1 MSSDVSKAHT
11 LGQRLIENIE
21 RVIVDKDRVI
31 RQTVTAVLVGGHI
44 LFEDVPGVGK
54 TMLCRA
60 LAKSIGGKFS
70 RLQCT
75 PDLLPSDLLGVTIYE
90 RQSGEFKFRP
100 GPVFSNLLLA
110 DEVNRATPKMQSALL
125 ECMEEHQ
132 ATVGGTTH
140 PLPEP
145 FIVVATQNP
154 IEYEGTF
161 PLPEAQLDRFSIKL
175 RMGYP
180 SPQAEAQMLEDQQL
194 AHPLESLEPICQ
206 AEEIRAAMKA
216 VHAVHVEANVRQYI
230 VAIVDATRC
239 HPQVLLG
246 ASPRASQTIYRLA
259 QAQAVLDN
267 RNFVIPDDVQS
278 IAPSALSHR
287 LLLRDSELGDS
298 EQVERVVAE
307 ILAQVKVP

>member
-75 PDLLPSDLLGVTIYE
+75 PDLLPSDLLGATIYE

-161 PLPEAQLDRFSIKL
+161 PLPEAQLDRFFIKL

-206 AEEIRAAMKA
+206 TEEIRAAMKA

>member
-1 MSSDVSKAHT
+1 MRAIRGATTIGSD
-11 LGQRLIENIE
+11 
-21 RVIVDKDRVI
+21 
-31 RQTVTAVLVGGHI
+31 
-44 LFEDVPGVGK
+44 
-54 TMLCRA
+54 C
-60 LAKSIGGKFS
+60 
-70 RLQCT
+70 
-75 PDLLPSDLLGVTIYE
+75 
-90 RQSGEFKFRP
+90 
-100 GPVFSNLLLA
+100 
-110 DEVNRATPKMQSALL
+110 
-125 ECMEEHQ
+125 
-132 ATVGGTTH
+132 
-140 PLPEP
+140 
-145 FIVVATQNP
+145 
-154 IEYEGTF
+154 
-161 PLPEAQLDRFSIKL
+161 
-175 RMGYP
+175 
-180 SPQAEAQMLEDQQL
+180 
-194 AHPLESLEPICQ
+194 